1 MWAESVQHRA
11 VVGGLAIWLAIA
23 ARIAG
28 ADTAPPT
35 KDVVAQF
42 AEAVAQHR
50 VGIAHKTKPVDARP
64 ARPGEIVVTVIKGEG
79 VETRSKPAEAGDW
92 VVRNRCPA
100 TGNEQYLVK
109 AAKFPSRYGEP
120 QGPADPEGWREFH
133 PRGTDMRYFIVTGA
147 DGAFSFTAPW
157 GEAMVAKPGD
167 AIVQTP
173 GDEKD
178 TYRVAAESFVCTYE
192 IVQHP

>member
-1 MWAESVQHRA
+1 MSAAAVQHRA
-11 VVGGLAIWLAIA
+11 VVGWLAIWLAIA

-28 ADTAPPT
+28 ADTTPPT

-42 AEAVAQHR
+42 AEAGAQHR
-50 VGIAHKTKPVDARP
+50 VGIARKTKPVDARP
-64 ARPGEIVVTVIKGEG
+64 ARPGEVVVTVIKGEG

-100 TGNEQYLVK
+100 TGNERYLVK
-109 AAKFPSRYGEP
+109 ATKFPSRYGEP

-133 PRGTDMRYFIVTGA
+133 PKGTDMRYFILTGA
-147 DGAFSFTAPW
+147 GGAFSFTAPW
-157 GEAMVAKPGD
+157 GEATVAKPGD

-192 IVQHP
+192 VVPHP

>member
-1 MWAESVQHRA
+1 MVAESLPHRA
-11 VVGGLAIWLAIA
+11 MVGGLAIWLALA
-23 ARIAG
+23 ARVAG
-28 ADTAPPT
+28 AETTLPT

-50 VGIAHKTKPVDARP
+50 VGIARKTKPVDARP
-64 ARPGEIVVTVIKGEG
+64 AKPGEIVVTVIKGEG
-79 VETRSKPAEAGDW
+79 VETRSKPAETGDW

-100 TGNEQYLVK
+100 TGNERYLVK
-109 AAKFPSRYGEP
+109 AAKFASRYGEP
-120 QGPADPEGWREFH
+120 QGPADAEGWREFR
-133 PRGTDMRYFIVTGA
+133 PQGTDMRYFIVAGA

-157 GEAMVAKPGD
+157 GEAMVVKPGD
-167 AIVQTP
+167 AIVETP

-178 TYRVAAESFVCTYE
+178 TYRVAADSFACTYE

>member
-11 VVGGLAIWLAIA
+11 VVGGLAVWLAIA
-23 ARIAG
+23 TRIAG
-28 ADTAPPT
+28 ADAAPPT
-35 KDVVAQF
+35 KDVVARF
-42 AEAVAQHR
+42 AAAVAQHR
-50 VGIAHKTKPVDARP
+50 VGIARKTKPVDARP

-79 VETRSKPAEAGDW
+79 VETRSKPAEPGDW

-100 TGNEQYLVK
+100 TGNERYLVK

-120 QGPADPEGWREFH
+120 QGLADAEGWREFR

-157 GEAMVAKPGD
+157 GEAMVARPGD

-178 TYRVAAESFVCTYE
+178 TYRVAADSFACTYE
-192 IVQHP
+192 IAQHP